1 MVSPTSDRDPQYGRY
16 NIPAS
21 HGTFTYASQAA
32 GTSQATRA
40 VGVPAGTRTRPRL
53 VAVGVSAR
61 TAAASAGANRRSDLD
76 PGCCCLLPGSDGD
89 AEPRCKES
97 AGRSRGSGTHTVC
110 YRPADGRVASP
121 ERPGHDRSRRGL
133 RDTAPARACRSAAA
147 FWNRLACRPA
157 PERGQGPPALLCSAA
172 VRRAVPVLAARPFRV
187 PCTCSRR
194 TCQAFPPGLGVVAN
208 NERRRGRARVPPGW
222 RERGA

>member
-89 AEPRCKES
+89 AVPRCKES

-110 YRPADGRVASP
+110 YRPAAGRVAPP

-157 PERGQGPPALLCSAA
+157 PERGQGPPALLCSALLCRGPTCGA
-172 VRRAVPVLAARPFRV
+172 GAGCSSVSSCPVHVQQEDMPGVPGGAGRG
-187 PCTCSRR
+187 
-194 TCQAFPPGLGVVAN
+194 CQ
-208 NERRRGRARVPPGW
+208 
-222 RERGA
+222 